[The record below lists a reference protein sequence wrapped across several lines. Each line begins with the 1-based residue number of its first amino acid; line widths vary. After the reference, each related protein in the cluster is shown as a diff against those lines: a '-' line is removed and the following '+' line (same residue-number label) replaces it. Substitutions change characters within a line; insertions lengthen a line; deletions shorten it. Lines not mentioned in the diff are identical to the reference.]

1 MQFKGRCKGQIIH
14 EPSIRVKGWSS
25 IGDYK
30 KDVTEFKIY
39 LKILTIVNNGMHKW
53 KNILY

>member
-25 IGDYK
+25 VGDYK
-30 KDVTEFKIY
+30 KDATEFKIY